1 MGLRIF
7 ACHGHPRKKEK
18 VEKVAKEKPTWGE
31 PGGAAVKSGYG
42 FRIGFLFLILA
53 GFFEV

>member
-1 MGLRIF
+1 M
-7 ACHGHPRKKEK
+7 
-18 VEKVAKEKPTWGE
+18 EKVAKEKPTWGE